1 MSEPRLE
8 LTPDGIHV
16 CIHKGMTARLQ
27 TYELA
32 GRTVNRIGYG
42 AMQLP
47 GPHVWGPPKDRDE
60 AIAVLRRAVELGVNH
75 IDTAQFYGP
84 DVSNELIR
92 AALHPYPDDL
102 VLATKVGARR
112 DAEGGWPPALS
123 AAELTE
129 DVHHNLTALGIER
142 IDVVN
147 LRVPDVGTE
156 IPLAELIGPLQELKD
171 AGKIGGVGISTVGLD
186 VYLEAAK
193 LTEVAQV
200 QNLYSVANRS
210 SAEVVAQTGADGVPF
225 VPYFPLGAAWT
236 NDNVLGNPVVTEIAG
251 AREITP
257 AQVALAWTLAHGDHV
272 LLIPGTSSLDHL
284 TENMAV
290 AEIEL
295 DADEI
300 ARLDGAADAR

>member
-1 MSEPRLE
+1 
-8 LTPDGIHV
+8 
-16 CIHKGMTARLQ
+16 MTARPQ

-32 GRTVNRIGYG
+32 GRTVNRIGFG

-47 GPHVWGPPKDRDE
+47 GPHVWGPPKDRDQ

-84 DVSNELIR
+84 DVSNELIH
-92 AALHPYPDDL
+92 AALHPYPEDL
-102 VLATKVGARR
+102 VIATKVGARR
-112 DAEGGWPPALS
+112 DADGGWPQALT
-123 AAELTE
+123 ATELTE
-129 DVHHNLTALGIER
+129 DVHHNLTELEIER

-147 LRVPDVGTE
+147 LRIPDVGTE

-186 VYLEAAK
+186 IYLEAAK
-193 LTEVAQV
+193 LTDVAQV

-210 SAEVVAQTGADGVPF
+210 SADVVAQTAADGVPF

-251 AREITP
+251 ARGITA

-284 TENMAV
+284 EENMAV

-295 DADEI
+295 SADEI
-300 ARLDGAADAR
+300 ERLDGAAR

>member
-1 MSEPRLE
+1 MATSP
-8 LTPDGIHV
+8 
-16 CIHKGMTARLQ
+16 K

-32 GRTVNRIGYG
+32 GRTVNRIGFG

-47 GPHVWGPPKDRDE
+47 GPHVWGPPKDRDQ

-92 AALHPYPDDL
+92 AALHPYPADL

-186 VYLEAAK
+186 VYREAAK
-193 LTEVAQV
+193 LTEIAQV
-200 QNLYSVANRS
+200 QNLFSVANRS
-210 SAEVVAQTGADGVPF
+210 SADVVAQTGVDGVPF

-236 NDNVLGNPVVTEIAG
+236 NDNVLGNPVVVDIAG
-251 AREITP
+251 ARGITP
-257 AQVALAWTLAHGDHV
+257 AQVALAWTLAQGGHV
-272 LLIPGTSSLDHL
+272 LLIPGTASLAHL
-284 TENMAV
+284 EENMAV
-290 AEIEL
+290 AEVEL
-295 DADEI
+295 AADEI
-300 ARLDGAADAR
+300 ERLDGAAEAR

>member
-1 MSEPRLE
+1 
-8 LTPDGIHV
+8 
-16 CIHKGMTARLQ
+16 MTARSQ

-32 GRTVNRIGYG
+32 GRTVNRIGFG

-156 IPLAELIGPLQELKD
+156 IPLAELIGPLQDLKD
-171 AGKIGGVGISTVGLD
+171 AGKIGGVGVSTVGLD
-186 VYLEAAK
+186 IYLEAAK
-193 LTEVAQV
+193 LTDIAQV
-200 QNLYSVANRS
+200 QNLYSVANRG
-210 SAEVVAQTGADGVPF
+210 SADVVAKTGADSVPF

-236 NDNVLGNPVVTEIAG
+236 NDNVLGNPVVTEIAA
-251 AREITP
+251 ARGITA
-257 AQVALAWTLAHGDHV
+257 AQVALAWTLAQGDHV

-284 TENMAV
+284 AENMAV

-295 DADEI
+295 DAHEI
-300 ARLDGAADAR
+300 ERLDGAAG

>member
-1 MSEPRLE
+1 
-8 LTPDGIHV
+8 
-16 CIHKGMTARLQ
+16 MTGRPQ

-32 GRTVNRIGYG
+32 GRTVNRIGFG

-47 GPHVWGPPKDRDE
+47 GPHVWGPPKDRDQ

-84 DVSNELIR
+84 NVSNELIR
-92 AALHPYPDDL
+92 AALHPYPEDL
-102 VLATKVGARR
+102 ALATKVGARR

-123 AAELTE
+123 AAELAQ

-147 LRVPDVGTE
+147 LRVPDAGTE

-186 VYLEAAK
+186 IYREVAK
-193 LTEVAQV
+193 LTDVAQV
-200 QNLYSVANRS
+200 QNLYSVANRG
-210 SAEVVAQTGADGVPF
+210 SADVVAQTGADGVPF

-236 NDNVLGNPVVTEIAG
+236 NDNVLGNPVVTEIAA
-251 AREITP
+251 AREITA
-257 AQVALAWTLAHGDHV
+257 AQVALAWTLAQGDHV
-272 LLIPGTSSLDHL
+272 LLIPGTSSLRHL
-284 TENMAV
+284 EENMAV
-290 AEIEL
+290 SEIEL
-295 DADEI
+295 TADEI
-300 ARLDGAADAR
+300 ERLDGAAGAG

>member
-1 MSEPRLE
+1 
-8 LTPDGIHV
+8 
-16 CIHKGMTARLQ
+16 MTGRLQ

-32 GRTVNRIGYG
+32 GRTVNRIGFG

-47 GPHVWGPPKDRDE
+47 GPHVWGPPQDRDQ
-60 AIAVLRRAVELGVNH
+60 AIAVLKRAVELGVNH

-84 DVSNELIR
+84 DVANELIR
-92 AALHPYPDDL
+92 AALHPYPTDL
-102 VLATKVGARR
+102 VIATKVGARR

-123 AAELTE
+123 EAELIE
-129 DVHHNLTALGIER
+129 DVDHNLAALGIER

-147 LRVPDVGTE
+147 LRVPDAGTE
-156 IPLAELIGPLQELKD
+156 IPLAELIGPLQTLKE

-193 LTEVAQV
+193 LTDVAQV
-200 QNLYSVANRS
+200 QNLYSVANRG
-210 SAEVVAQTGADGVPF
+210 SADVVTQTGADGVPF

-251 AREITP
+251 ARGITA
-257 AQVALAWTLAHGDHV
+257 AQVALAWTLAQGDHV
-272 LLIPGTSSLDHL
+272 LLIPGTSSVEHL
-284 TENMAV
+284 EENMAV

-300 ARLDGAADAR
+300 ERLNGAADAR

>member
-1 MSEPRLE
+1 MVSSADPG
-8 LTPDGIHV
+8 LTPNGIHV
-16 CIHKGMTARLQ
+16 CIHNGLTGRPQ

-32 GRTVNRIGYG
+32 GRTVNRIGFG

-47 GPHVWGPPKDRDE
+47 GPHVWGPPKDRDR

-92 AALHPYPDDL
+92 AALHPYPADL

-147 LRVPDVGTE
+147 LRFPDVGTE

-186 VYLEAAK
+186 VYREATK
-193 LTEVAQV
+193 LTDVAQV
-200 QNLYSVANRS
+200 QNLYSVANRG
-210 SAEVVAQTGADGVPF
+210 SADVVTQTAGDGVPF

-236 NDNVLGNPVVTEIAG
+236 NDNVLDNPVVTEIAG
-251 AREITP
+251 A
-257 AQVALAWTLAHGDHV
+257 
-272 LLIPGTSSLDHL
+272 
-284 TENMAV
+284 
-290 AEIEL
+290 AE
-295 DADEI
+295 
-300 ARLDGAADAR
+300 AR

>member
-1 MSEPRLE
+1 MAAPS
-8 LTPDGIHV
+8 
-16 CIHKGMTARLQ
+16 K
-27 TYELA
+27 TYELV
-32 GRTVNRIGYG
+32 GRTVNRIGFG

-47 GPHVWGPPKDRDE
+47 GPHVWGPPKDRDQ
-60 AIAVLRRAVELGVNH
+60 AIAVLKRAVELGVNH

-92 AALHPYPDDL
+92 AALHPYSDDL

-112 DAEGGWPPALS
+112 DADGGWPPALT

-129 DVHHNLTALGIER
+129 DVHHNLTALGLER

-147 LRVPDVGTE
+147 LRVPDAGTE
-156 IPLAELIGPLQELKD
+156 IPLAELIGPLQELKE

-186 VYLEAAK
+186 VYREAAK

-210 SAEVVAQTGADGVPF
+210 SADVVAQTGSDGVPF

-251 AREITP
+251 ARGITA
-257 AQVALAWTLAHGDHV
+257 AQVALAWTLMQGDHV
-272 LLIPGTSSLDHL
+272 LLIPGTSSIDHL
-284 TENMAV
+284 EENIAV

-300 ARLDGAADAR
+300 ERLNGAAGAR

>member
-1 MSEPRLE
+1 
-8 LTPDGIHV
+8 
-16 CIHKGMTARLQ
+16 MTARPQ

-32 GRTVNRIGYG
+32 GRTVNRIGFG

-47 GPHVWGPPKDRDE
+47 GPHVWGPPKDRNE

-102 VLATKVGARR
+102 VLSTKVGARR

-129 DVHHNLTALGIER
+129 DVHRNLTALGVER

-171 AGKIGGVGISTVGLD
+171 AGKIGGVGVSTVGLD
-186 VYLEAAK
+186 IYLEAAK
-193 LTEVAQV
+193 LTDVAQV
-200 QNLYSVANRS
+200 QNLYSVANRG

-236 NDNVLGNPVVTEIAG
+236 NDNVLGNPVVTEIAD
-251 AREITP
+251 ARGITA
-257 AQVALAWTLAHGDHV
+257 AQVALAWTLAQGDHV

-284 TENMAV
+284 AENMAV

-295 DADEI
+295 DANEI
-300 ARLDGAADAR
+300 ERLDGAAG

>member
-1 MSEPRLE
+1 
-8 LTPDGIHV
+8 
-16 CIHKGMTARLQ
+16 MTARPQ

-112 DAEGGWPPALS
+112 DADGGWPPALS

-129 DVHHNLTALGIER
+129 DVHLNLTTLGIER

-147 LRVPDVGTE
+147 LRVPDVGTD

-186 VYLEAAK
+186 LYLEAAQ
-193 LTEVAQV
+193 LTKVAQV
-200 QNLYSVANRS
+200 QNLYSVANRG
-210 SAEVVAQTGADGVPF
+210 SADVVAQTGADGVPF

-236 NDNVLGNPVVTEIAG
+236 NDNVLGNPVVTEIAA
-251 AREITP
+251 AREITA
-257 AQVALAWTLAHGDHV
+257 AQVALAWTLAQGDHV
-272 LLIPGTSSLDHL
+272 LLIPGTSSLRHL
-284 TENMAV
+284 EENMAV
-290 AEIEL
+290 SEIEL
-295 DADEI
+295 TADEI
-300 ARLDGAADAR
+300 ERLDGAAGAG

>member
-1 MSEPRLE
+1 MAAPS
-8 LTPDGIHV
+8 
-16 CIHKGMTARLQ
+16 K
-27 TYELA
+27 TYELV
-32 GRTVNRIGYG
+32 GRTVNRIGFG

-47 GPHVWGPPKDRDE
+47 GPHVWGPPKDRDQ
-60 AIAVLRRAVELGVNH
+60 AIAVLKRAVELGVNH

-92 AALHPYPDDL
+92 AALHPYSDDL

-112 DAEGGWPPALS
+112 DADGGWPPALT

-129 DVHHNLTALGIER
+129 DVHHNLTALGRER

-147 LRVPDVGTE
+147 LRVPDAGTE
-156 IPLAELIGPLQELKD
+156 IPLAELIGPLQELKE

-186 VYLEAAK
+186 VYREAAK

-210 SAEVVAQTGADGVPF
+210 SADVVAQTGSDGVPF

-251 AREITP
+251 ARGITA
-257 AQVALAWTLAHGDHV
+257 AQVALAWTLMQGDHV
-272 LLIPGTSSLDHL
+272 LLIPGTSSIDHL
-284 TENMAV
+284 EENIAV

-300 ARLDGAADAR
+300 ERLNGAAGAR

>member
-1 MSEPRLE
+1 MGGR
-8 LTPDGIHV
+8 
-16 CIHKGMTARLQ
+16 AQ
-27 TYELA
+27 THELA
-32 GRTVNRIGYG
+32 GRPVNRIGFG

-47 GPHVWGPPKDRDE
+47 GPHVWGPPKDRQQ
-60 AIAVLRRAVELGVNH
+60 AIAVLKRAIELGVNH

-84 DVSNELIR
+84 DVANELIR

-112 DAEGGWPPALS
+112 DAEGGWTPALS
-123 AAELTE
+123 ADELTE

-147 LRVPDVGTE
+147 LRIPDVGTE

-171 AGKIGGVGISTVGLD
+171 AGKIGGIGVSTVGLD
-186 VYLEAAK
+186 VYKQAAK
-193 LTEVAQV
+193 LTDIAQV
-200 QNLYSVANRS
+200 QNLFSVANRS
-210 SAEVVAQTGADGVPF
+210 SAELVVRTGADGVPF

-236 NDNVLGNPVVTEIAG
+236 NDNVLGNPVVTAIADM
-251 AREITP
+251 REITP
-257 AQVALAWTLAHGDHV
+257 AEVALAWVLAQGDHL

-284 TENMAV
+284 EQNMAV
-290 AEIEL
+290 ANIEL

-300 ARLDGAADAR
+300 TRLDGAADTR

>member
-1 MSEPRLE
+1 MSGRP
-8 LTPDGIHV
+8 T
-16 CIHKGMTARLQ
+16 

-32 GRTVNRIGYG
+32 GRTVNRIGFG

-47 GPHVWGPPKDRDE
+47 GPHVWGPPKDRDQ

-75 IDTAQFYGP
+75 IDTAQYYGP

-102 VLATKVGARR
+102 VLATKVGALR

-123 AAELTE
+123 PDELVE
-129 DVHHNLTALGIER
+129 GVHSNLTALGIER

-147 LRVPDVGTE
+147 LRIPDAGTE
-156 IPLAELIGPLQELKD
+156 IPLAELIGPLQQLKD
-171 AGKIGGVGISTVGLD
+171 EGKIGGVGISTVPLAL
-186 VYLEAAK
+186 YQEAAG
-193 LTEVAQV
+193 LTDVAQV
-200 QNLYSVANRS
+200 QNLYSVANRA
-210 SAEVVAQTGADGVPF
+210 SADIVTKTGADSVPF

-251 AREITP
+251 ARGVTP
-257 AQVALAWTLAHGDHV
+257 AQVALAWALAQGDHV
-272 LLIPGTSSLDHL
+272 LLIPGTSSVEHL
-284 TENMAV
+284 EENMAV

-295 DADEI
+295 DPDEI
-300 ARLDGAADAR
+300 ERLDAAADAG

>member
-1 MSEPRLE
+1 
-8 LTPDGIHV
+8 
-16 CIHKGMTARLQ
+16 MTARPQ

-32 GRTVNRIGYG
+32 GRTVNRIGFG

-47 GPHVWGPPKDRDE
+47 GPHVWGPPKDRDQ

-84 DVSNELIR
+84 DVSNELIH
-92 AALHPYPDDL
+92 AALHPYPEDL
-102 VLATKVGARR
+102 VIATKVGARR
-112 DAEGGWPPALS
+112 DADGGWPQALT
-123 AAELTE
+123 ATELTE
-129 DVHHNLTALGIER
+129 DVHHNLTELEIER

-147 LRVPDVGTE
+147 LRIPDVGTE

-186 VYLEAAK
+186 IYLEAAK
-193 LTEVAQV
+193 LTDVAQV

-210 SAEVVAQTGADGVPF
+210 SADVVAQTGADGVPF

-251 AREITP
+251 ARGITA

-284 TENMAV
+284 EENMAV

-295 DADEI
+295 SADEI
-300 ARLDGAADAR
+300 ERLDGAAR